1 MNRKENWMSKSR
13 NGEMTIIV
21 GELKLKK
28 RRKRENA
35 KPMKRKNARS
45 RSRDR
50 TTKFS
55 TQKKILTRTL
65 K

>member
-1 MNRKENWMSKSR
+1 MNRKENWMSKFR

-50 TTKFS
+50 TIKFS
-55 TQKKILTRTL
+55 KQ
-65 K
+65 